1 MIMYGLKNCDNCKN
15 ALAQLRGAGR
25 EVAFVDIRREPL
37 NAKQLADLLT
47 HHGADILLNRKS
59 ITWRNLDEMARS
71 LPPQTLLTQHP
82 TLIKRP
88 VIFTETGSFV
98 GWTREVQ
105 TACGL

>member
-1 MIMYGLKNCDNCKN
+1 MIMYGLKNCDSCKK
-15 ALAQLRGAGR
+15 ALAEMRAAGR
-25 EVAFVDIRREPL
+25 EVVFVDIRREPL
-37 NAKQLADLLT
+37 DATQLADLLA

-59 ITWRNLDEMARS
+59 ITWRNLDEKARS
-71 LPPQTLLTQHP
+71 LPPETLLTQHS

-88 VIFTETGSFV
+88 VIFTETDSFV